1 MDVVHCY
8 DTHPDTIQEVGHNE
22 ANHQVTST
30 GEKGYLQHNNKNI
43 FLIVY
48 FI

>member
-8 DTHPDTIQEVGHNE
+8 DTSSDTIQEVGHNE
-22 ANHQVTST
+22 ANDLVSST
-30 GEKGYLQHNNKNI
+30 GEMGYLQHNNKNI
-43 FLIVY
+43 FVIVC